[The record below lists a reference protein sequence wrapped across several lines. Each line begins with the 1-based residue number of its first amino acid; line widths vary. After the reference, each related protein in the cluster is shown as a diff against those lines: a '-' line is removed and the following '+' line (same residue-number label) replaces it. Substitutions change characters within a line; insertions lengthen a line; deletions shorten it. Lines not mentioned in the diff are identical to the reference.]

1 MIFRSSLV
9 SKGYIIL
16 LIKIFYRVIGFDI
29 VRDSKVIHVLF
40 VFGIAGMIMGSL
52 SAIREDNIRRMI
64 AFSSV
69 AQIGYIYMGF
79 GLGTP
84 AGVLASI
91 YHVVSHAATKSL
103 LFTAASGLTDA
114 SGGSVRY
121 ADLTGAGYRNKLAG
135 VAFTAGSLS
144 MVGFPMFSGFISKL
158 LFAQAAVGH
167 TYKMLPTLIALAIST
182 ILNAVYFMKTVI
194 RIYTPMRVPE
204 DSGKACRIG
213 ILDQPQKSLA
223 LVCFIILNLL
233 LGLSSEPLI
242 QLLQNGLE
250 MFH

>member
-1 MIFRSSLV
+1 M
-9 SKGYIIL
+9 
-16 LIKIFYRVIGFDI
+16 
-29 VRDSKVIHVLF
+29 
-40 VFGIAGMIMGSL
+40 
-52 SAIREDNIRRMI
+52 
-64 AFSSV
+64 
-69 AQIGYIYMGF
+69 
-79 GLGTP
+79 
-84 AGVLASI
+84 
-91 YHVVSHAATKSL
+91 
-103 LFTAASGLTDA
+103 
-114 SGGSVRY
+114 RY

-204 DSGKACRIG
+204 DSGRIG

>member
-1 MIFRSSLV
+1 M
-9 SKGYIIL
+9 
-16 LIKIFYRVIGFDI
+16 
-29 VRDSKVIHVLF
+29 
-40 VFGIAGMIMGSL
+40 
-52 SAIREDNIRRMI
+52 
-64 AFSSV
+64 
-69 AQIGYIYMGF
+69 
-79 GLGTP
+79 
-84 AGVLASI
+84 
-91 YHVVSHAATKSL
+91 
-103 LFTAASGLTDA
+103 
-114 SGGSVRY
+114 RY